1 MIDGI
6 WKARLHQMDL
16 RTLIKKEVREQ
27 EGYRANIIPYRTR
40 MDANESPFSLPPLL
54 KRKLFKEMKNIALN
68 RYPEPGAPLIRK
80 RFAEHYGVA
89 DDMIMIGNGSDELIQ
104 ILCAALVNSS
114 SGVMVPIPTFVMY
127 RIIAS
132 NTGLAVAE
140 VPLNASF
147 DLDLDAMLT
156 RIAKDAPVLTFL
168 SYPNSP
174 TSNCFSEESI
184 VAIIE
189 ASTGI
194 VVVDEAYGS
203 FAGKTLLPLLKK
215 YDNLVILKTLSKV
228 GLAAM
233 RIGFL
238 IGAPPL
244 VHELDKVRLPY
255 NINALSQVAA
265 AFYLDHI
272 DVFLGQTRE
281 IIAGRKELLS
291 SLGKIEGVHPHPSD
305 ANFIFFSCD
314 FDTDNIYSLLAQEGI
329 LVKNLNSP
337 GVLKNCMR
345 VTVGNRQEN
354 QEFLKALKKILLK

>member
-6 WKARLHQMDL
+6 WKARLRQMDL
-16 RTLIKKEVREQ
+16 STLIKKELREQ
-27 EGYRANIIPYRTR
+27 EGYRVDVIPYRTR

-80 RFAEHYGVA
+80 RFAEHYGIA

-104 ILCAALVNSS
+104 ILCSALVNSS
-114 SGVMVPIPTFVMY
+114 SSIMVPIPTFVMY
-127 RIIAS
+127 RIIAT
-132 NTGLAVAE
+132 NTGHTIAE

-147 DLDLDAMLT
+147 DLDLQTMLT
-156 RIAKDAPVLTFL
+156 RIATDTPVLTFL

-174 TSNCFSEESI
+174 TSNCFSQES
-184 VAIIE
+184 VKAIIE
-189 ASTGI
+189 ASRGI

-203 FAGKTLLPLLKK
+203 FAGKTFLPLLKK

-238 IGAPPL
+238 IASPPL

-265 AFYLDHI
+265 GFYLDHI
-272 DVFLGQTRE
+272 DIFSDQTRE
-281 IIAGRKELLS
+281 IVASREELLS
-291 SLGKIEGVHPHPSD
+291 ALGEIEAVHPYPSD

-314 FDTDNIYSLLAQEGI
+314 FDTDNIYSLLIREGI
-329 LVKNLNSP
+329 LIKNLNSP

-345 VTVGNRQEN
+345 VTVGNREEN
-354 QEFLKALKKILLK
+354 QELIKALKKILRK

>member
-1 MIDGI
+1 
-6 WKARLHQMDL
+6 
-16 RTLIKKEVREQ
+16 
-27 EGYRANIIPYRTR
+27 
-40 MDANESPFSLPPLL
+40 
-54 KRKLFKEMKNIALN
+54 
-68 RYPEPGAPLIRK
+68 
-80 RFAEHYGVA
+80 
-89 DDMIMIGNGSDELIQ
+89 MIMIGNGSDELIQ
-104 ILCAALVNSS
+104 ILCAALVNPSS
-114 SGVMVPIPTFVMY
+114 SVMVPVPTFVMY

-132 NTGLAVAE
+132 NSGHRVAA

-147 DLDLDAMLT
+147 DLDLDAMLN

-174 TSNCFSEESI
+174 TSNCFSEKSVAAI
-184 VAIIE
+184 VE

-203 FAGKTLLPLLKK
+203 FAGKTLLPLLTK

-244 VHELDKVRLPY
+244 VYELDKVRLPY
-255 NINALSQVAA
+255 NINTLSQVAA
-265 AFYLDHI
+265 GFYLDHI
-272 DVFLGQTRE
+272 DIFSGQTRD
-281 IIAGRKELLS
+281 IIEGREKLLFA
-291 SLGKIEGVHPHPSD
+291 LGKIAGVHPYPTD

-314 FDTDNIYSLLAQEGI
+314 FDTDNIYSVLAREGI
-329 LVKNLNSP
+329 LIKNLNSP

-345 VTVGNRQEN
+345 VTVGNREEN
-354 QEFLKALKKILLK
+354 KEFLKVLKKILLK

>member
-1 MIDGI
+1 
-6 WKARLHQMDL
+6 MDL
-16 RTLIKKEVREQ
+16 GTLIKKEVREQ
-27 EGYRANIIPYRTR
+27 QGYRADATPYRTR

-54 KRKLFKEMKNIALN
+54 KTKLFKEMKNVALN
-68 RYPEPGAPLIRK
+68 RYPEPGATLIRK
-80 RFAEHYGVA
+80 RFAEHYGVP

-104 ILCAALVNSS
+104 ILCTALAKPQSV
-114 SGVMVPIPTFVMY
+114 VMVPAPTFVMY
-127 RIIAS
+127 GIIAS
-132 NTGLAVAE
+132 NAGHAVAE
-140 VPLNASF
+140 VPLNAFF

-156 RIAKDAPVLTFL
+156 RVATDAPVLTFL

-174 TSNCFSEESI
+174 TANCFSEKSI
-184 VAIIE
+184 AAIVE

-203 FAGKTLLPLLKK
+203 FSGKTFLPLLKK
-215 YDNLVILKTLSKV
+215 HDNLVILKTLSKV

-238 IGAPPL
+238 IAAPSL

-265 AFYLDHI
+265 GFYLNHI
-272 DVFLGQTRE
+272 DTFLGQMRE
-281 IIAGRKELLS
+281 IIASREELLS
-291 SLGKIEGVHPHPSD
+291 ALGKIQGINPYPSD

-314 FDTDNIYSLLAQEGI
+314 FDADTIYSKLVEEGI

-337 GVLKNCMR
+337 GILKNCMR
-345 VTVGNRQEN
+345 VTVGSREEN
-354 QEFLKALKKILLK
+354 KEFLKVLKKILLK

>member
-1 MIDGI
+1 MINGT
-6 WKARLHQMDL
+6 WKARSLQMDV

-27 EGYRANIIPYRTR
+27 EGYRADIMSCRAK
-40 MDANESPFSLPPLL
+40 MDANESPFSLSPLL
-54 KRKLFKEMKNIALN
+54 RKKLFEEIKKGSLN

-89 DDMIMIGNGSDELIQ
+89 DNMIMIGNGSDELIQ

-114 SGVMVPIPTFVMY
+114 SVVMIPVPTFVMY
-127 RIIAS
+127 KIIAS
-132 NTGLAVAE
+132 NSGHTVAE
-140 VPLNASF
+140 VPLSADF
-147 DLDLDAMLT
+147 DLDLPAMLN

-174 TSNCFSEESI
+174 TSNCFNKKSVAAI
-184 VAIIE
+184 VE

-228 GLAAM
+228 GLAAI

-238 IGAPPL
+238 IGSPTL
-244 VHELDKVRLPY
+244 IRELDKVRLPY
-255 NINALSQVAA
+255 NINTLSQVAA
-265 AFYLDHI
+265 GFYLDHI
-272 DVFLGQTRE
+272 DMFLGQTRD
-281 IIAGRKELLS
+281 IIAGREELLRA
-291 SLGKIEGVHPHPSD
+291 LGKIEGVHTYPSD

-314 FDTDNIYSLLAQEGI
+314 FDTDNIYSTLAQEGI
-329 LVKNLNSP
+329 LIKNLNSP
-337 GVLKNCMR
+337 GVLKNFMR
-345 VTVGNRQEN
+345 VTIGNREEN
-354 QEFLKALKKILLK
+354 QEFLKALKKILQK

>member
-1 MIDGI
+1 
-6 WKARLHQMDL
+6 MDL

-27 EGYRANIIPYRTR
+27 EGYRADIMPYRTR
-40 MDANESPFSLPPLL
+40 MDANESPFSLPPFL
-54 KRKLFKEMKNIALN
+54 KTKLFKEMKNVALN
-68 RYPEPGAPLIRK
+68 RYPEAGAPLIRK
-80 RFAEHYGVA
+80 RFAEHYGVS

-104 ILCAALVNSS
+104 ILCTALVNSQS
-114 SGVMVPIPTFVMY
+114 VVMVPAPTFVMY

-132 NTGLAVAE
+132 NAGHAVAE

-156 RIAKDAPVLTFL
+156 RIATDAPVLIFL

-174 TSNCFSEESI
+174 TSNCFSEKSVTAI
-184 VAIIE
+184 VE

-203 FAGKTLLPLLKK
+203 FAGRTFLPLLKK

-233 RIGFL
+233 RIGLL
-238 IGAPPL
+238 IGSPPL

-265 AFYLDHI
+265 GFYLNHI
-272 DVFLGQTRE
+272 DTFLGQTRE
-281 IIAGRKELLS
+281 IIASREELLS
-291 SLGKIEGVHPHPSD
+291 ALGKIAGVHPYPSD

-314 FDTDNIYSLLAQEGI
+314 FDTDNIYSELAQEGI
-329 LVKNLNSP
+329 LIKNLNSP

-345 VTVGNRQEN
+345 VTVGNHKEN
-354 QEFLKALKKILLK
+354 KEFLKVLKKILLK